1 MIEEGSGNLLTADV
15 DAIVNT
21 VNTVGVMGKGIALQ
35 VKRAFPDVF
44 DSYRAAHE
52 RGELRIG
59 RMHVHDRGVL
69 GPARYIINFPTKR
82 HWRSPSRLADID
94 AGLTDL
100 VRVIR
105 ELELASIAVPALG
118 AGNGGLDWAD
128 VRPRIEA
135 ALAPLTDVRVV
146 LYPPAGAP
154 APSDMP
160 VATPRP
166 TLTRSHAR
174 LLVAMERYGQWAATL
189 EPRGSGISHL
199 EIQKL
204 AYLIQEGLRV
214 DLGLRFTRAHY
225 GPYAQG
231 LTTTISDM
239 EGHQTLGYGDGT
251 DPVLDF
257 VSIELLPG
265 AIDEARAVLN
275 EEAAV
280 PVDALRQ
287 LVDGYESPYGMEL
300 LATVHWAAHRV
311 DPPTRDPEVVSERV
325 TGWNLR
331 KSRLFTPHHVRVTM
345 ERLDRRDLL
354 PESRSSRVAGS
365 GSAPD

>member
-35 VKRAFPDVF
+35 VKRAFPDVY
-44 DSYRAAHE
+44 DSYRAAHD

-69 GPARYIINFPTKR
+69 GPARYVINFPTKR

-100 VRVIR
+100 VRVVR
-105 ELELASIAVPALG
+105 ELGLTSIAVPALG

-154 APSDMP
+154 SPAVMP

-166 TLTRSHAR
+166 TLSRGHAR
-174 LLVAMERYGQWAATL
+174 LLLAVERYEQWAATL
-189 EPRGSGISHL
+189 EPRGPGVSHL

-204 AYLIQEGLRV
+204 AYLLQDGLRV
-214 DLGLRFTRAHY
+214 DLGLRFARAHY

-265 AIDEARAVLN
+265 ATDEARAVLSD
-275 EEAAV
+275 EAAV
-280 PVDALRQ
+280 PVDALQQ

-311 DPPTRDPEVVSERV
+311 DPATRDPEVVSGRV
-325 TGWNLR
+325 AGWNLR
-331 KSRLFTPHHVRVTM
+331 KARLFTPHHVSVTM
-345 ERLDRRDLL
+345 QRLARHDLL
-354 PESRSSRVAGS
+354 PG
-365 GSAPD
+365 PT